1 MTRVDCDDC
10 SMNFQTKKLYIQ
22 HLKSKKCTK
31 SKHASPGQAAPAAK
45 KPRLEGQA
53 QTQSAM
59 NESLLKVGLPQ
70 QSNSSQYSQKQMEV
84 LQSQITQLSQKQ
96 KELLQAQITQ
106 KQRQVLQAIPYN
118 QLSEKQKEILKRLSG
133 KSSPSPT
140 PPLTPTTAS
149 SSKQSAAAASPT
161 FVKIRPTAA
170 QTAAAASQA
179 KENQVE
185 QNIKKGRR
193 KNVYNKIPELKNGQ
207 IVKIQNPSVTHKA
220 SEPVSEEPI
229 IKDFVF
235 SDEPIAADDIE
246 IAGEA
251 VSMVAPTEF
260 VTTDEL
266 DDAVKSIARNPLEL
280 PTEVDESAPAASKAT
295 DNIGTTLKIKS
306 IANVFQ
312 DISNIVSPTATP
324 KETCSYCK
332 KIFSKASLQ
341 QHIESKH
348 RTKCGH
354 CDLRFLEEE
363 MAAHIKEHMA
373 PCDVCKTNMIKE
385 DIEYHIDSLHKQACK
400 FCQSKI
406 LKSELEAHIRNIHE
420 PEGCDECDSRFE
432 TKALLKEHVDKMH
445 LVEVCEECAD
455 RFRTEEEMEK
465 HAVEVHPKEYCE
477 EDECDAVFSTVAL
490 LDEHKEKAHPNPNKF
505 VSFNGGMFMMMM
517 QVDEEE
523 EEEEEKEESDEDEDS
538 NNRIKELEEAERATT
553 YEFFKQLII
562 DTADNVVKTAMTGK
576 ILFALR
582 FNDDEVDEDEN
593 QQDTST
599 DVESEADIDSDD
611 EVLPP
616 DSPSNKNYE
625 FADDRTGKP
634 NYDEESL
641 KRLSSDP
648 LDFVD
653 TNDSIMHE

>member
-31 SKHASPGQAAPAAK
+31 SKHAASPAQGAPAAK
-45 KPRLEGQA
+45 KPRVEGQA
-53 QTQSAM
+53 QAM

-70 QSNSSQYSQKQMEV
+70 QSSSNNQYSQKQMEV

-140 PPLTPTTAS
+140 PPPTTAS
-149 SSKQSAAAASPT
+149 SSKQSAVAPSPT
-161 FVKIRPTAA
+161 FVKIRPNAA
-170 QTAAAASQA
+170 QSAAAAASQA
-179 KENQVE
+179 KDSQVE

-207 IVKIQNPSVTHKA
+207 IVKIQNPSVSYKT
-220 SEPVSEEPI
+220 SEPTSEEPV

-251 VSMVAPTEF
+251 VTMVAPTEF

-266 DDAVKSIARNPLEL
+266 DDAVKSIAKNPLEL
-280 PTEVDESAPAASKAT
+280 PTEVDESSASKAT
-295 DNIGTTLKIKS
+295 NNIGSLKIKS

-363 MAAHIKEHMA
+363 MADHTKEHMA

-385 DIEYHIDSLHKQACK
+385 DIEGHIDTVHKQNCRFCK
-400 FCQSKI
+400 SKF

-432 TKALLKEHVDKMH
+432 TKALLKKHVDKMH
-445 LVEVCEECAD
+445 LVEVCEECAV
-455 RFRTEEEMEK
+455 RFRTEEELEK
-465 HAVEVHPKEYCE
+465 HVVEVHPKEYCD

-490 LDEHKEKAHPNPNKF
+490 LDEHKEKVHPNPNKF

-517 QVDEEE
+517 QVEEE
-523 EEEEEKEESDEDEDS
+523 EEVEEKEESDTDEDA
-538 NNRIKELEEAERATT
+538 NDRIKEIEEAERANT
-553 YEFFKQLII
+553 YDFFKQLII

-582 FNDDEVDEDEN
+582 FDDEVDDDEG
-593 QQDTST
+593 QHDAST
-599 DVESEADIDSDD
+599 DVETELDIDSDD
-611 EVLPP
+611 EVSPP
-616 DSPSNKNYE
+616 GSPNNINDDI
-625 FADDRTGKP
+625 ADDRTEEP
-634 NYDEESL
+634 NDDEESP
-641 KRLSSDP
+641 KHPSSDP

-653 TNDSIMHE
+653 TDDSIMHE